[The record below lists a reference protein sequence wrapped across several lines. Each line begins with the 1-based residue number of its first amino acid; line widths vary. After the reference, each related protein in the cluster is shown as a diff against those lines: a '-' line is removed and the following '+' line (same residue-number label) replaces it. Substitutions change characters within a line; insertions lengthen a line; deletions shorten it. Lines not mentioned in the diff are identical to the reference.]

1 MNKIYKFLLKIN
13 TKIIKLLYERKRE
26 CEKKSMCEKK
36 RACVKKR
43 AGMKKKF

>member
-26 CEKKSMCEKK
+26 CKK
-36 RACVKKR
+36 RVCVKKKER
-43 AGMKKKF
+43 V